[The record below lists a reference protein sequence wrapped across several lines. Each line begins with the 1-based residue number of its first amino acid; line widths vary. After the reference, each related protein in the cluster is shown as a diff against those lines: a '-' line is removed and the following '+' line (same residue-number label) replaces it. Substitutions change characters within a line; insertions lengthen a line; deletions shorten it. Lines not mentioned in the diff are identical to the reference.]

1 MTVPVQ
7 RPRQS
12 ALERA
17 IIELPPSH
25 AMAAAGGR
33 FVSRGALTLDA
44 LRWLM
49 WMSTSRRAVVTAG
62 FTRELH
68 SLGIGALRLVL
79 SASILVGLIAIFQI
93 AYQLAPF
100 SAEVMSVRA
109 IGWFGARE
117 LGPLVA
123 ALLVVARSASAIAGE
138 LAAMSASAELDALRA
153 MDLDPVKYLVT
164 PKLAALLVSMPAL
177 TILADALIAV
187 GGWLGAVLILDVGT
201 TFYLDQLRSSLA
213 LRDLFVGLA
222 KSLLFALI
230 IAIIPADEGLS
241 VGRRLGAIGAAATRA
256 VVFSMIGVLA
266 ADTLVN
272 AVFYFIPRL
281 LA

>member
-1 MTVPVQ
+1 MTAPAS

-12 ALERA
+12 ALERVL
-17 IIELPPSH
+17 IELPPSH
-25 AMAAAGGR
+25 AMAQAGGR
-33 FVSRGALTLDA
+33 FVSRGALTVDA
-44 LRWLM
+44 LRWLL

-62 FTRELH
+62 FTRELDA
-68 SLGIGALRLVL
+68 LGIGALRLVL

-100 SAEVMSVRA
+100 SAEVMSVKA
-109 IGWFGARE
+109 IGWFAARE

-187 GGWLGAVLILDVGT
+187 GGWLGAVLVLDVGST
-201 TFYLDQLRSSLA
+201 YYLQQFRESLA

-230 IAIIPADEGLS
+230 VAIVPADEGLS
-241 VGRRLGAIGAAATRA
+241 VGRRVGAIGAAATRA